1 MKIKKIAVVIF
12 SRANYASIKSI
23 LIEIKKQKK
32 FKLILI
38 LGSSA
43 IIEKYGSII
52 QILKK
57 TDLDQTIYCKI
68 KLKVQQLNQW

>member
-1 MKIKKIAVVIF
+1 MKIKKIAVFF

-23 LIEIKKQKK
+23 LIEIKNKK